1 MKLKFIRPI
10 ALPCSYCG
18 AAPGEK
24 CIVTLDPE
32 HRELSVPWNH
42 RARERELVS

>member
-10 ALPCSYCG
+10 SLACSYCG
-18 AAPGEK
+18 AKPGQK

-32 HRELSVPWNH
+32 QGELSVPWNH
-42 RARERELVS
+42 RARETELV

>member
-10 ALPCSYCG
+10 AMPCSYCG
-18 AAPGEK
+18 AGVGEK

-32 HRELSVPWNH
+32 QGELSISWNH
-42 RARERELVS
+42 RARERELV